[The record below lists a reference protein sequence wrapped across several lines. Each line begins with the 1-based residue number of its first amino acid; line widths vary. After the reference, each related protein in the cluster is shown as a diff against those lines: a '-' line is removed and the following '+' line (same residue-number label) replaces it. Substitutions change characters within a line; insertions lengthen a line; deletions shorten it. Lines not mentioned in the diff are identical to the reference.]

1 MTREDI
7 LHASAQI
14 FRRKGFHA
22 TSMQD
27 IADAVG
33 LQKASLYHHIVSK
46 QEILLA
52 LLDEALDL
60 LIEDLSAVAHSD
72 RPPREKLRTA
82 ISSYVQTLS
91 DHADL
96 ASVLLLEYRYLD
108 RKLLVRH
115 IDRRDRFEAIW
126 RGLLKEGIDTGDFRD
141 VDPTL
146 AGFALLGVQNWM
158 ITWYRPGGGMKPAE
172 IAESFADLVLRG
184 IDADRR
190 AA

>member
-33 LQKASLYHHIVSK
+33 LQKASLYHHIASK

-52 LLDEALDL
+52 LLDQALDL
-60 LIEDLSAVAHSD
+60 LIEDLSAVANSD

-82 ISSYVQTLS
+82 VRTYIRTLS

-96 ASVLLLEYRYLD
+96 ASVLLLEYRYLKHD
-108 RKLLVRH
+108 LLQRH

-126 RGLLKEGIDTGDFRD
+126 RSLLQEGIESGDFRP

-158 ITWYRPGGGMKPAE
+158 ITWYRPGGDLDPDE
-172 IAESFADLVLRG
+172 IAESFADLYLEGLNTNGRVP
-184 IDADRR
+184 
-190 AA
+190 